1 MSKPWMVLLK
11 LNSKYTEFCID
22 TGPEVSAISVSI
34 YKRIGSPEQHS
45 IDKELKGPNN
55 CCRLESAGQFKGMLQ
70 KGDQIAQEDIY
81 IVKNLHRSLLGR
93 PAIEKLH
100 ILARI
105 GSVKQS
111 GQSTVDKFSRLF
123 TGLGKLEGDYTI

>member
-1 MSKPWMVLLK
+1 
-11 LNSKYTEFCID
+11 
-22 TGPEVSAISVSI
+22 
-34 YKRIGSPEQHS
+34 
-45 IDKELKGPNN
+45 
-55 CCRLESAGQFKGMLQ
+55 MLQ

-81 IVKNLHRSLLGR
+81 VVKNLHRSLLGR

-111 GQSTVDKFSRLF
+111 GQSTVDKFSCLF
-123 TGLGKLEGDYTI
+123 TGLGKLEGDYTIRVKEGAKPFSLSTPRRVPLPLMKPVKKTGQNG